1 MSRGGAED
9 EEAIT
14 LDEEYERVRE
24 FDGVLA
30 PDRELE
36 GDIEIGSR
44 VEGEANISLVFL
56 LSGIGIKEG
65 FIGGSIVSQD
75 QNRRASKPQNR
86 YRNLRVQQRGRII
99 AKSSFLGVSVY
110 LFQPSSENGE
120 GKN

>member
-86 YRNLRVQQRGRII
+86 YRNLRVQQRGR
-99 AKSSFLGVSVY
+99 
-110 LFQPSSENGE
+110 
-120 GKN
+120 